1 MGTEQ
6 IGKHTTPD
14 MTQGEKVEKQRTKK
28 GKKKKKVKGEFRKE
42 KEEIVRK

>member
-1 MGTEQ
+1 
-6 IGKHTTPD
+6 

-42 KEEIVRK
+42 RRGNCKEIVREGWGMEM